1 LIPILDTLFVMVLR
15 KLSGRSVAQG
25 GRDHT
30 SHRLVA
36 LGLSERRAV
45 WMLYGFAATSGLLG
59 LLVRNLPLDT
69 SFAAIL
75 GFMVVLALLGTYLGR
90 VKVYDEAEVQ
100 AAHSQPLVAFL
111 VDLSYKRRM
120 FEVVLDVVLIALSY
134 YIAYAL
140 VFGSLAGDEARRRF
154 IQVVPVL
161 VSVKL
166 AMFLATGLYRG
177 LWRYV
182 NVDDLMVF
190 ARAVAAGSVA
200 SIMALLFVFRFAGYS
215 RVVFVLD
222 GLILLVLV
230 TATRMAFRW
239 LRELVPS
246 PLAAAGHRVLIYGA
260 GDAGELLAREL
271 LNNPALQYVPV
282 GFADDDPLKHGRII
296 HGLKVFGGNGTLPTL
311 CQEHAIDE
319 VLISSMK
326 FTPDRIDAIAHD
338 CQVASVPL
346 KRMRIEIETLY
357 SGRAEVAS
365 PPALVS
371 Q

>member
-1 LIPILDTLFVMVLR
+1 
-15 KLSGRSVAQG
+15 
-25 GRDHT
+25 
-30 SHRLVA
+30 VA

-59 LLVRNLPLDT
+59 LLVRNLPIDT
-69 SFAAIL
+69 GLAAIL
-75 GFMVVLALLGTYLGR
+75 GFMVVLALLGAHLAR

-100 AAHSQPLVAFL
+100 AARSQPLVAFL
-111 VDLSYKRRM
+111 IDLSYKRRI
-120 FEVVLDVVLIALSY
+120 FEVVLDVVLITLSY
-134 YIAYAL
+134 YLAYTL
-140 VFGSLAGDEARRRF
+140 VFGSLAGDEARRQF
-154 IQVVPVL
+154 LLVIPVL
-161 VSVKL
+161 VFVKL

-200 SIMALLFVFRFAGYS
+200 CMMALLLVFRFVGFS

-222 GLILLVLV
+222 GLILLVLL
-230 TATRMAFRW
+230 AGSRLSFRW
-239 LRELVPS
+239 LRTLIPVPMT
-246 PLAAAGHRVLIYGA
+246 AVGRRVLIYGA

-282 GFADDDPLKHGRII
+282 GFADDDPLKCGRII
-296 HGLKVFGGNGTLPTL
+296 HGLKVFGGNGSLRSL
-311 CQEHAIDE
+311 CQKHAIDE

-326 FTPDRIDAIAHD
+326 FTPDRIDAITRG

-357 SGRAEVAS
+357 SGRAEDAP
-365 PPALVS
+365 PPARLS
-371 Q
+371 R